1 MSHSLIIRAA
11 ANAAYSHLLRAA
23 VTGYDDF
30 EVWLS
35 KEEVYIMLGNALL
48 SNTLQ

>member
-23 VTGYDDF
+23 ATGYDDF
-30 EVWLS
+30 ENELWKKLFFV
-35 KEEVYIMLGNALL
+35 KC
-48 SNTLQ
+48 